1 MRLDKLTVKSQEA
14 LQEAQRLAESKG
26 NQQID
31 VEHLLYTLLSDGE
44 GTVNAILTRL
54 GVDVAAVQSAL
65 GKEIDKFTKVS
76 GATPLGQIYIA
87 PRLKE
92 VFEKAFE
99 QATHLTDE

>member
-65 GKEIDKFTKVS
+65 GKEIDKFTI
-76 GATPLGQIYIA
+76 LYIKLRCMPA
-87 PRLKE
+87 NS
-92 VFEKAFE
+92 F
-99 QATHLTDE
+99 